1 MSYWRKSESV
11 NCSLVSDSLR
21 PHGLQSTRLLSL
33 WGSPGMNTG
42 GGLPFHLPGDLPD
55 SGVKPLSLVSPA
67 LASWFFTTSAS
78 WEAQPCNYFIDAKKE
93 FNHFLVNMINK
104 IRWHK
109 CPLYNISYLQKKIY
123 GKHDIKRKIISSPK
137 VRNMTQFGKSLKLK
151 CYKLVRI

>member
-1 MSYWRKSESV
+1 MSYWRKSESESV
-11 NCSLVSDSLR
+11 SCSVVSDSLR

-33 WGSPGMNTG
+33 WDSPGMNTG

-55 SGVKPLSLVSPA
+55 SRIKPLSLVSPA

-78 WEAQPCNYFIDAKKE
+78 WEAQPCHYFIDAKKE
-93 FNHFLVNMINK
+93 FNHFLVNVINK

-109 CPLYNISYLQKKIY
+109 CPLYNISYLQKKSMEN
-123 GKHDIKRKIISSPK
+123 IKRKIISSPK

-151 CYKLVRI
+151 CHKLMRI